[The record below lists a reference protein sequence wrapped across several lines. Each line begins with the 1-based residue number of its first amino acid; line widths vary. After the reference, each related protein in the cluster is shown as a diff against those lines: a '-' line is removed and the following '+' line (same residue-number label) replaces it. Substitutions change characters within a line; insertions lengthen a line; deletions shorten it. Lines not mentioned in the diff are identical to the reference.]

1 VFAPL
6 RIQVTEDWEIIRE
19 FLVESNDNLSR
30 LDREMVELEQHPEDR
45 ELLGSIF
52 RTIHTIK
59 GTCGFLGF
67 SRLEKLT
74 HGAEDILSQ
83 LRSGERRLDTPLANL
98 ILETV
103 DAVKQILASIEA
115 DAGEGQPFEAGLIA
129 RLEKARER
137 SPADAAP
144 QPKPAEAAPQA
155 AIAATVG
162 AAPAESAAPGGPAAA
177 DTSLRVDVGL
187 LERLMNLA
195 GELVLTRNQLA
206 QYQAARQDAALNAIA
221 QRLNLITSE
230 LQEGVT
236 KTRMQPI
243 GLVWNKFPRVVRD
256 LSTSLHKEIA
266 LEMDGA
272 DTELDRTILEAI
284 KDPLTH
290 IVRNSCDHGIE
301 EPARRLAAGKP
312 ARGRLALRAF
322 HEGGH
327 VIIEITDD
335 GAGIDPQ
342 RVKAKAVERG
352 LLSAEQAQRTP
363 DRDATNL
370 VFLPGFSTAGQVTSI
385 SGRGVG
391 MDVVRTH
398 VERIGGAVDL
408 TSEPGRGTT
417 IRVRIPLTLAIIP
430 GLVVLAGG
438 ERFVIPQASLHELI
452 RLEGDAAHAR
462 IERLYTAPVYRCR
475 EALLPLADLCSIFH
489 LAPQRAAGVTCIAVV
504 QADEQRF
511 GLIVD
516 AISDSQEIVVKPLG
530 RQLRGLN
537 CYAGAAI
544 MGDGRIA
551 LILDVPGMGSRAGM
565 IAATGPGDRGGS
577 KPLAGVAG
585 NGGTKSLLLFRA
597 GGHERLAMPL
607 FQVARLE
614 RIPGDKVEHAAGQ
627 AVVQYRGR
635 ILPLISLA
643 EMFGGVGMERGE
655 LLQVVVYDNRGSEL
669 GLVVDEFQDIVQE
682 EVTNRQACDHP
693 ALLGSALVG
702 GRVTDFLDL
711 EAVVR
716 RASIAPSESLERLE
730 AALADVS
737 CRTREAVR

>member
-1 VFAPL
+1 
-6 RIQVTEDWEIIRE
+6 VTEEDQEIVRE

-30 LDREMVELEQHPEDR
+30 LDREMVELEQRPDDR
-45 ELLGSIF
+45 ELLGSVF

-67 SRLEKLT
+67 SRLEKLS
-74 HGAEDILSQ
+74 HRAEDLLSQ
-83 LRSGERRLDTPLANL
+83 LRSGERRLDTHLVSL

-103 DAVKQILASIEA
+103 DAIKRILRSIEA
-115 DAGEGQPFEAGLIA
+115 DSGEGEPFEAALITK
-129 RLEKARER
+129 LEIVRDR
-137 SPADAAP
+137 NPAAAEP
-144 QPKPAEAAPQA
+144 RGETP
-155 AIAATVG
+155 TG
-162 AAPAESAAPGGPAAA
+162 AGPAESAAPLVPAAA

-206 QYQAARQDAALNAIA
+206 QYQAARQDAALNTIA

-243 GLVWNKFPRVVRD
+243 GLVWSKFPRVVRD
-256 LSTSLHKEIA
+256 LSTSLSKEIA

-301 EPARRLAAGKP
+301 EPARRVAAGKAP
-312 ARGRLALRAF
+312 RGRLALRAF

-342 RVKAKAVERG
+342 RVKAKAIERG
-352 LLSAEQAQRTP
+352 LQTVEQAQRLS
-363 DRDATNL
+363 DREAINL

-398 VERIGGAVDL
+398 LERIGAAVEL
-408 TSEPGRGTT
+408 TSEPGHGTA
-417 IRVRIPLTLAIIP
+417 IRMRIPLTLAIIP
-430 GLVVLAGG
+430 GLIVLAGG
-438 ERFVIPQASLHELI
+438 ERFVIPQANLHELI

-462 IERLYTAPVYRCR
+462 IEHLHSAPVYRCR
-475 EALLPLADLCSIFH
+475 EALLPLADLCAIFR
-489 LAPQRAAGVTCIAVV
+489 LAPQRTLGVTCIAVV
-504 QADEQRF
+504 QADNQRF

-516 AISDSQEIVVKPLG
+516 DISDSQEIVVKPLG
-530 RQLRGLN
+530 RQLKGLN

-551 LILDVPGMGSRAGM
+551 LILDIPGMGARAGVV
-565 IAATGPGDRGGS
+565 AAGGPGRRGTAN
-577 KPLAGVAG
+577 PDLVAAGEG
-585 NGGTKSLLLFRA
+585 RRKSLLIFRA
-597 GGHERLAMPL
+597 GRYQRLAMPL

-614 RIPGDKVEHAAGQ
+614 RIPVDRLEHAAGR

-635 ILPLISLA
+635 VLPLVSLA
-643 EMFGGVGMERGE
+643 GMFGGEGLSGGE
-655 LLQVVVYDNRGSEL
+655 FLQVVVYDNRGSEL
-669 GLVVDEFQDIVQE
+669 GLVVDEFQDIVEE
-682 EVTNRQACDHP
+682 EVRNRQACDHP
-693 ALLGSALVG
+693 ALLGSAVVG
-702 GRVTDFLDL
+702 GKVTDFLDL

-716 RASIAPSESLERLE
+716 QASIAPLESLARLD

-737 CRTREAVR
+737 DRMQEALR